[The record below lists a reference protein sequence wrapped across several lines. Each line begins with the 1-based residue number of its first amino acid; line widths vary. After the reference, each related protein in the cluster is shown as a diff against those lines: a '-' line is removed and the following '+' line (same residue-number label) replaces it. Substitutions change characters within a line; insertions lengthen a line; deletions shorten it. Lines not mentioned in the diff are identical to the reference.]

1 MIYSINNKIK
11 LKINHI
17 ITLYEIKLSQIQQR
31 HFININ
37 NNLPQEKNFSNLNKK
52 ENERLK
58 NEIAILIKDI
68 NEQQN
73 EISNMKKI
81 KYNFDVLNK
90 NLFSI
95 SDYMKY
101 SLIYELN
108 DTKEII
114 NVFNIIINSN
124 KNNFDEIT
132 RNFLIVIEKIK
143 SVKKTNYEDDLKK
156 AFNIF
161 VENCNSEFNNENK
174 NGNDNFIRKLIIKL
188 IEIAF
193 FS

>member
-1 MIYSINNKIK
+1 M
-11 LKINHI
+11 
-17 ITLYEIKLSQIQQR
+17 
-31 HFININ
+31 
-37 NNLPQEKNFSNLNKK
+37 NKK

-81 KYNFDVLNK
+81 KYNFDILNK

-124 KNNFDEIT
+124 KNNFDEII
-132 RNFLIVIEKIK
+132 RNFLIALEKIK

-161 VENCNSEFNNENK
+161 AEKCNSEINNQNK

>member
-1 MIYSINNKIK
+1 M
-11 LKINHI
+11 
-17 ITLYEIKLSQIQQR
+17 
-31 HFININ
+31 
-37 NNLPQEKNFSNLNKK
+37 
-52 ENERLK
+52 K

-68 NEQQN
+68 NQQQN

-81 KYNFDVLNK
+81 KYDFNMLNK

-114 NVFNIIINSN
+114 NVFNIIINSF
-124 KNNFDEIT
+124 KNNFDEII

-143 SVKKTNYEDDLKK
+143 SAKKINYEDDLKK

-161 VENCNSEFNNENK
+161 MEKCNSEIENS
-174 NGNDNFIRKLIIKL
+174 NDTFIEKLIIKL
-188 IEIAF
+188 FEIAF